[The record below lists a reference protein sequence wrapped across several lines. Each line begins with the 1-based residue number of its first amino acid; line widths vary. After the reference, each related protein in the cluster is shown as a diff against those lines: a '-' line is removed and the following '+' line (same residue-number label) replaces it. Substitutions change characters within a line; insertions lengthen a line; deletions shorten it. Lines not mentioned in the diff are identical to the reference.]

1 DVNDPLLAIERGDQG
16 GQCTAVQ
23 IGAKP
28 PVRLSTYW
36 QNTLVGEVVGRD
48 PAGGAARILASVA
61 AADAQK
67 WAAGDP
73 GSWALESH
81 AVVARLHAA
90 GHEVDH
96 CDLYA
101 EGFDPVLTAP
111 ERRAYNT
118 PTPDLAAV
126 AAHIARLRAAEALV
140 LCFPTWWYGMP
151 AILKGWFDR
160 VWTNGVAFTL
170 PEGGGA
176 IRPAL
181 RNIRKFAV
189 VTTYGSPWWLMN
201 LVLRA
206 PIRAVLIG
214 GLRRLCA
221 PDCRWIFLALSNI
234 DAGPPARC
242 ARLYAPGARAL
253 PRVLRSSS

>member
-1 DVNDPLLAIERGDQG
+1 MRVLVVYAHPLSD
-16 GQCTAVQ
+16 
-23 IGAKP
+23 
-28 PVRLSTYW
+28 SF
-36 QNTLVGEVVGRD
+36 
-48 PAGGAARILASVA
+48 A
-61 AADAQK
+61 AA
-67 WAAGDP
+67 
-73 GSWALESH
+73 LRH
-81 AVVARLHAA
+81 TVVQRLHAA
-90 GHEVDH
+90 GHDVDH

-101 EGFDPVLTAP
+101 EGFDPVLTPA

-118 PTPDLAAV
+118 SHPDLSAV
-126 AAHIARLRAAEALV
+126 DTHVARLRAAEALV

-160 VWTNGVAFTL
+160 VWASGVAFTL

-181 RNIRKFAV
+181 HNIKKFAV

-206 PIRAVLIG
+206 PVRAVLIG

-221 PDCRWIFLALSNI
+221 RDCRWIFLALSNI
-234 DAGPPARC
+234 DGAGPARC
-242 ARLYAPGARAL
+242 ARFLARVERAL
-253 PRVLRSSS
+253 PRFIGPPS